1 MFGFKKKEEDRIE
14 PEFDTPT
21 EEQSVEQ
28 KNLADILGAQ
38 ENDTNI
44 TAGVDALLDDEGEI
58 GSNRS
63 ELAQESVHVPAA
75 ADFQQSDENLQD
87 TGEEEYEYEYVED
100 DGQSSDDEYEYVE
113 DDGQSSDDGYEY
125 VEDDGQSSDDGY
137 EYVEDDGQPSDDGYE
152 YVEEISQENQPA
164 DLVSENAEPI
174 DLEAPFDG
182 ITETMNT
189 DVSGLADTGEEE
201 NPAEVQQPEENLSSK
216 EEVVSTESEEPVLD
230 DILGDASQSIDDI
243 LDLGETSVDIDE
255 ITTDV
260 EKTQEEKVSEPVDES
275 KENIEPL
282 PENEKAEEITVQED
296 VSAEKNETQQEISES
311 NSSED
316 MIWAEPVDYKMPEVP
331 VISEEKV
338 REMQS
343 HVKSVM
349 DNAVSSQDFS
359 QQSDD
364 KNRELYTVSEAFAD
378 NDKVKVINK
387 YSGTDAW
394 QRDKYQQ
401 YIKLEVEDRTEAEKW
416 QLMIIKQFSVPLQKN
431 SDEVVIDKAD
441 NVFRFASL
449 MSGGEE
455 KLKIF
460 NQSTYKFVVPQDE
473 FYKVQG
479 NVIMAGVDETFSLGI
494 TDYINVALDD
504 KLDKAL
510 HFTQPVS
517 GFIFGPQGAK
527 IAFADL
533 EDLCVRCQAK
543 PETEDIMEYIPSLK
557 GFDGK
562 GYFVYDEADGIKE
575 FIAHGKQKYLVINIG
590 NSLYGW
596 NVRFDNEMR
605 MSLRDALE
613 YQSRYKRL
621 PSANGEI
628 VHGENIFKFFG
639 IEKLQ
644 AREKTVYY
652 SYGKV

>member
-21 EEQSVEQ
+21 EGQSVEQ

-63 ELAQESVHVPAA
+63 ELAQESVHVPSA
-75 ADFQQSDENLQD
+75 ADFQQSDENVQD

-100 DGQSSDDEYEYVE
+100 DGQPSDDGYVYVE
-113 DDGQSSDDGYEY
+113 DNGKPSDDGYEY
-125 VEDDGQSSDDGY
+125 VEDDGSTT
-137 EYVEDDGQPSDDGYE
+137 DDGYE
-152 YVEEISQENQPA
+152 YVEETSQKDLSA
-164 DLVSENAEPI
+164 DLTGENTEPV
-174 DLEAPFDG
+174 DLEAPFDE
-182 ITETMNT
+182 ITETMDT
-189 DVSGLADTGEEE
+189 GVSGPADLGEEE
-201 NPAEVQQPEENLSSK
+201 NPTETQQSAEAFPAEEN
-216 EEVVSTESEEPVLD
+216 VVSAEPEDPVLD
-230 DILGDASQSIDDI
+230 DILGDDSQSIDDI

-296 VSAEKNETQQEISES
+296 VSAEKNETQQEISKS

-343 HVKSVM
+343 LVKSVM

-364 KNRELYTVSEAFAD
+364 KNRELYTVSEVFAG

-449 MSGGEE
+449 MNQGEE

-460 NQSTYKFVVPQDE
+460 NQSTYKFVMPQDE
-473 FYKVQG
+473 FYKVLG
-479 NVIMAGVDETFSLGI
+479 NVIMAGVDETFSLSI
-494 TDYINVALDD
+494 TDYINVSLDD

-510 HFTQPVS
+510 HFADPVS
-517 GFIFGPQGAK
+517 GFIFGPQGVK

-533 EDLCVRCQAK
+533 EDLCVRCQTK
-543 PETEDIMEYIPSLK
+543 PEIEDIVEYIPSLK

-575 FIAHGKQKYLVINIG
+575 FIAHGKQKYLVINVG

-613 YQSRYKRL
+613 YQSRYKCL